1 MQVSKMGWLCTHP
14 DSKQLVLTIGGE
26 VVPRR
31 KLGCVVGSVP
41 DDDVV
46 IDISEVTVTETIIV
60 VSEVVIVEFEVHVL

>member
-1 MQVSKMGWLCTHP
+1 
-14 DSKQLVLTIGGE
+14 
-26 VVPRR
+26 
-31 KLGCVVGSVP
+31 P